1 MKLGLIAGNG
11 RFPFLLLDA
20 ARAQGFA
27 VTVAAIRE
35 ETDPEINHRGAVDEK
50 ISVHWLS
57 LGELSRL
64 IETFHKEGV
73 SMAVMAGQVK
83 HKQIFSSIRPDWR
96 LAKLLLNLR
105 TRNTDMLLGAVAKVL
120 GDEGIEL
127 ISSTSFLEPLLAQE
141 GVLTSRAP
149 DEEERKNIE
158 YGLNVARS
166 VAGFDIGQTVV
177 VAAQACVAVEA
188 MEGTDAAIER
198 AGALMRTPRRRR
210 LHAHYPDDKDL
221 SDTLQRRLTV
231 VKVAK
236 PKQDMRFDVPVIG
249 IRTMETMFAAGAS
262 CLSVEAGTDAA
273 LRSRCAPRARQ
284 RGRHCHV
291 AVPRMTELASLYCTI
306 LANSPVFSFHLF
318 RRSYVKRSAFVL
330 HSRGSC
336 ARGWIRHCPC
346 SRSDDA
352 QPPAGG
358 AHLYPS
364 LAGRLPDRPGQ
375 LPRQVGGA
383 LLLPQGHDPGMHHRS
398 PQLPARPIEVSKP
411 LNAVIVGVS
420 VDTPDSH
427 KQFCTKEGLTFR
439 LLADPEHKVVDE
451 YGSLGHFG
459 AMTIAQRNT
468 FLIDPEGKIV
478 KVWTKVDPSHHSEEV
493 LQQLAELKK

>member
-1 MKLGLIAGNG
+1 MNLGLIAGNG

-64 IETFHKEGV
+64 IDIFHKEGV
-73 SMAVMAGQVK
+73 SMAMMAGQVK

-127 ISSTSFLEPLLAQE
+127 ISSTSFLEPLLAPE
-141 GVLTSRAP
+141 GVLTRRAP

-158 YGLNVARS
+158 YGLSVARS
-166 VAGFDIGQTVV
+166 VSGFDIGQTVV

-198 AGALMRTPRRRR
+198 AGALMRS
-210 LHAHYPDDKDL
+210 LEEDA
-221 SDTLQRRLTV
+221 STLQRHLTV

-249 IRTMETMFAAGAS
+249 IRTIETMLNAGAS
-262 CLSVEAGTDAA
+262 CLSIEAGRTLLFDREPLIA
-273 LRSRCAPRARQ
+273 RADTA
-284 RGRHCHV
+284 GIAIV
-291 AVPRMTELASLYCTI
+291 AMA
-306 LANSPVFSFHLF
+306 
-318 RRSYVKRSAFVL
+318 RSAT
-330 HSRGSC
+330 
-336 ARGWIRHCPC
+336 
-346 SRSDDA
+346 
-352 QPPAGG
+352 AG
-358 AHLYPS
+358 
-364 LAGRLPDRPGQ
+364 
-375 LPRQVGGA
+375 
-383 LLLPQGHDPGMHHRS
+383 
-398 PQLPARPIEVSKP
+398 
-411 LNAVIVGVS
+411 
-420 VDTPDSH
+420 
-427 KQFCTKEGLTFR
+427 
-439 LLADPEHKVVDE
+439 
-451 YGSLGHFG
+451 
-459 AMTIAQRNT
+459 
-468 FLIDPEGKIV
+468 
-478 KVWTKVDPSHHSEEV
+478 
-493 LQQLAELKK
+493 